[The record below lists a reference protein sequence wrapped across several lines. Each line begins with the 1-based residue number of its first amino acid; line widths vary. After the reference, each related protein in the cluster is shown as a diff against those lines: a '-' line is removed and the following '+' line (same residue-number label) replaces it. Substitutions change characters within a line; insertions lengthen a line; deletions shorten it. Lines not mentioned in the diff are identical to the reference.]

1 MGFLLDRVTECI
13 PFKKALNICNARIA
27 LAISNL
33 LLDNFLY
40 NPAMQIYQKYEYQPG
55 LFFTGIYGFKQN
67 IARIANA
74 VPFSLYSRVTM
85 NDEIVVLNC

>member
-55 LFFTGIYGFKQN
+55 LFLQEYMASNKNKSI
-67 IARIANA
+67 NA
-74 VPFSLYSRVTM
+74 LFCLRTKF
-85 NDEIVVLNC
+85 